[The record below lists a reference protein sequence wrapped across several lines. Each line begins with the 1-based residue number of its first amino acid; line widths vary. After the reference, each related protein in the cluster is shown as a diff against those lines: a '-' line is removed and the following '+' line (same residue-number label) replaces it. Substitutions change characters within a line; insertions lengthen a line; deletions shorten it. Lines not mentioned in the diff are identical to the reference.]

1 MSNRLKMRN
10 PWLYFQSKGFFQTTS
25 STEASNL
32 KDFGTPTLAADG
44 LALANITKG
53 AAALDSLPGLDIIV
67 EAFTA
72 DDDGLPS
79 NAQTESTKQR
89 ELKTKD
95 KLDLTDTTR
104 KKESGANADNARNI
118 AKGDRI
124 KIRED
129 IIKIDAGKVEV
140 SNQTDNSTKGIT
152 VANDAVITIIER
164 KRDTAHGTNFTRGTD
179 LLVPAYSFLGADA
192 VEYRSGNG
200 IDPDLE
206 PTDFSSAAAQRLTG
220 VDADGSTQNRR
231 LDQTD
236 LHFKAQ
242 SGNNATDVVH
252 LIHSAGAYP
261 DICKGMEIACNS
273 HEYNKKIDM
282 HTLDFNGQQTILDYW
297 ASKGVK
303 IVGCA
308 ITLDAHAL

>member
-44 LALANITKG
+44 LALANITKAG
-53 AAALDSLPGLDIIV
+53 AALDSLPGLDIIV

-89 ELKTKD
+89 DLKTKD

-124 KIRED
+124 KVRED
-129 IIKIDAGKVEV
+129 VIKISGGKVEV
-140 SNQTDNSTKGIT
+140 QNQTDNSTKGIT
-152 VANDAVITIIER
+152 VANDAVLTIIER
-164 KRDTAHGTNFTRGTD
+164 KKAAAHGTNFAKGTD

-206 PTDFSSAAAQRLTG
+206 PNDTSSAGAQRATG
-220 VDADGSTQNRR
+220 RNDAGVIVDRR
-231 LDQTD
+231 VDRTD

-242 SGNNATDVVH
+242 SGNNATDIVT

-273 HEYNKKIDM
+273 HEYNKKIVM
-282 HTLDFNGQQTILDYW
+282 HTLDFEGNQNLLDYW
-297 ASKGVK
+297 ASKG
-303 IVGCA
+303 INILGCV